1 MVYGNGMIGVTEAN
15 YAVVFL
21 HLLTWAMRPQRW
33 LAHPFARLA
42 GSSLAQQL
50 PRPVTAFLAALKVG
64 RGAGPGA
71 WAHVAAPSAG
81 TAPVLVCGSVP
92 CTTPTRVR
100 AYVAR
105 SIAARLP

>member
-1 MVYGNGMIGVTEAN
+1 MYGNGMIGVTEAN

-64 RGAGPGA
+64 
-71 WAHVAAPSAG
+71 
-81 TAPVLVCGSVP
+81 L
-92 CTTPTRVR
+92 
-100 AYVAR
+100 
-105 SIAARLP
+105 